1 MISPSPADRTAETR
15 ALTDEDLKRI
25 RENNAY
31 HAAKGHTDLM
41 KANVEY
47 LLANLAAVNS
57 RVEELQAQLDKVHA
71 FVNERAQFIQVLRN
85 YVGEDNG
92 DYIRWTGHAEA
103 RRVLAETLGIELDK
117 DAGGIRKPAGGPSN
131 GS

>member
-1 MISPSPADRTAETR
+1 LTESVACVADEQTVRDARWLLSENHQ
-15 ALTDEDLKRI
+15 LK
-25 RENNAY
+25 
-31 HAAKGHTDLM
+31 
-41 KANVEY
+41 
-47 LLANLAAVNS
+47 S

-117 DAGGIRKPAGGPSN
+117 DTGGIRKPVGGPSN